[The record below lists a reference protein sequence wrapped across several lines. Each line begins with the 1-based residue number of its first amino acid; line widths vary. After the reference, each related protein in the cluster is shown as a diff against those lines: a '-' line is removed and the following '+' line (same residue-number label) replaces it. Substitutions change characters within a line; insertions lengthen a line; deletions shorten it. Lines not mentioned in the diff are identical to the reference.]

1 MGDSTK
7 YTNIELEFFAG
18 EMALLFIIQIIFFN
32 ALMGKMNGRFLSM
45 SQWLH
50 SQAYEVLGNT
60 IKSKGLI
67 TYMSIVG
74 YFYIVTPFLTLLLWF
89 IFMIKDAGSN
99 DREYNHKNPV
109 FVGAISILLLGMF
122 ACLSVT
128 AVNKITWNNYRF
140 KPVNLLVFLFAYLLF
155 TAWQFMITF
164 ASTYQDY
171 NF

>member
-1 MGDSTK
+1 
-7 YTNIELEFFAG
+7 
-18 EMALLFIIQIIFFN
+18 MALLFIIQIIFFN

-128 AVNKITWNNYRF
+128 AANKITWNNYRF

>member
-1 MGDSTK
+1 
-7 YTNIELEFFAG
+7 
-18 EMALLFIIQIIFFN
+18 MALLFIIQIIFFN